1 MAFKR
6 RRFRQIVRMRLES
19 DKDVGMMVASEAVNG
34 KCRMRACVRPQEPE
48 RTSPSSAIVLMSRT
62 DAVEPMAGGATPA
75 GFVNLTSGFVERRV
89 G

>member
-34 KCRMRACVRPQEPE
+34 KCRLDGLLRK
-48 RTSPSSAIVLMSRT
+48 
-62 DAVEPMAGGATPA
+62 GGSFLRHC
-75 GFVNLTSGFVERRV
+75 GHGEGLGVQ
-89 G
+89 